1 MGSRFQI
8 LRNHDSQGPR
18 QSKYIPCVSLAI
30 RVKTTRW
37 ESADRLTASRPNE
50 HESEHVRQLRHL
62 LVPKP
67 HDKLPTS
74 PDGGSNPT
82 VTRHQATNGRML
94 LAKSPPDLMQ
104 RLPCLP
110 PTPHVEFLLR

>member
-74 PDGGSNPT
+74 ARTVPSPGGHFLRDTPPAQSADGT
-82 VTRHQATNGRML
+82 LRIYL
-94 LAKSPPDLMQ
+94 SP
-104 RLPCLP
+104 
-110 PTPHVEFLLR
+110 